1 MSHCEIEPQSSPD
14 RINFDRVLQQLDPH
28 TAQPTFPHEPLQ
40 QSELPPLRA
49 GMPERDGL
57 GLNLLGRSSR
67 LLMAAIAP
75 QTFAICEAN
84 ETFWQFAGQSIG
96 SNLQHS
102 TDLFDLFP
110 EHNIAAL
117 QGLYQRYVLYLILRD
132 LYEWDASELLL
143 LGEPL
148 VWEFPAESPDS
159 QPRFVEFWLNCD
171 RLHVTH
177 IDDRPNEFADL
188 NFAQLRRSSDLSL
201 LEHRFELGNY
211 QIDGCLLLEGCDVTG
226 RERILRLTQLL
237 IDRESVL
244 NADKFRQVNDRLR
257 SLFRARDTAIL
268 CVERDRVQ
276 VFIGKDGRDF
286 SPKRYTMQSLNGSH
300 FLRAAQADRIWI
312 VPDLATDCQTDCEQT
327 LLTSG
332 IRSMLLIPVV
342 VQSSEITQNKQQL
355 AGLVGLMSDRP
366 HNFNRLDCQ
375 HAKELIPA
383 FTCALRQAI
392 QQRVTTIRNIH
403 SSVSWRFLQEAE
415 RRSWGLQPEPIVFE
429 GVYPLFGISDI
440 RGSSNE
446 RNRAIQAD
454 LIAQFQLGLAIVEAV
469 CDDLD
474 SPLTEQL
481 RLDLVDYLEALRN
494 RVTVDAEV
502 TAAEYLKRNLE
513 TYFDYFCQCSTRA
526 RAAVTTYREACD
538 NEHHCVYQGR
548 ATYDRTLDLIN
559 ILLRETW
566 ERCQIRMQQILPHY
580 CDLEVSDGLD
590 HMMYVGQS
598 INPDFSTYHL
608 RSLRYEQL
616 RAMCDCARTALSIQ
630 EQYNT
635 TMQVTHLVLVQ
646 DTPIDIF
653 HDENTERLFDVKGTR
668 DIRYEI
674 VKKRID
680 KAVDR
685 QTQTRITQPGMLT
698 IVYSTDEEWS
708 EYQQYMRYLAREGWI
723 EEKIESGLV
732 EQLPGVTG
740 LKFARVQV
748 KAL

>member
-14 RINFDRVLQQLDPH
+14 NVNFDRVLQQL
-28 TAQPTFPHEPLQ
+28 
-40 QSELPPLRA
+40 RV
-49 GMPERDGL
+49 GMNERDGL
-57 GLNLLGRSSR
+57 NSLGRSSR

-84 ETFWQFAGQSIG
+84 ETFWQFAGRSID
-96 SNLQHS
+96 SDLNRP

-110 EHNIAAL
+110 EPNTTAL
-117 QGLYQRYVLYLILRD
+117 QDLYQRYVLYLILRD
-132 LYEWDASELLL
+132 VYEWDTSELLM

-148 VWEFPAESPDS
+148 LWEFPAVSPDS
-159 QPRFVEFWLNCD
+159 QPRFVEFWLNGD
-171 RLHVTH
+171 RLHVTR
-177 IDDRPNEFADL
+177 IDDRPDEFADL

-201 LEHRFELGNY
+201 LEHRFDLGNY
-211 QIDGCLLLEGCDVTG
+211 QIDGYLLLEGCDVTG
-226 RERILRLTQLL
+226 RESILRLTQLL

-244 NADKFRQVNDRLR
+244 NPDKFRQVNDRLR
-257 SLFRARDTAIL
+257 SLFCARDTAIL

-276 VFIGKDGRDF
+276 IFIGKDGRDF
-286 SPKRYTMQSLNGSH
+286 SPKRYTMQCLQGSH

-312 VPDLATDCQTDCEQT
+312 VPDLAADCQTDCERAI
-327 LLTSG
+327 LASG

-415 RRSWGLQPEPIVFE
+415 RRSWGLTPEPIIFE
-429 GVYPLFGISDI
+429 SVYPLFGISDI
-440 RGSSNE
+440 RGSSHE

-454 LIAQFQLGLAIVEAV
+454 LIAQFQLGLDVVEAV
-469 CDDLD
+469 CVDLD

-481 RLDLVDYLEALRN
+481 RLDLVDYLDALRS
-494 RVTVDAEV
+494 RITVDAEV
-502 TAAEYLKRNLE
+502 SATEYLKRNLE
-513 TYFDYFCQCSTRA
+513 TYFDYFSQCSTRA
-526 RAAVTTYREACD
+526 HAAVTIYRDACH
-538 NEHHCVYQGR
+538 NEHNCVYESR
-548 ATYDRTLDLIN
+548 AAYDRTLDRIN
-559 ILLRETW
+559 TLLRETW
-566 ERCQIRMQQILPHY
+566 ERWQVRMQQILPHY

-590 HMMYVGQS
+590 HMMYVGQA
-598 INPDFSTYHL
+598 INPNFKTYHL

-630 EQYNT
+630 EHYDT

-680 KAVDR
+680 KALDR

-698 IVYSTDEEWS
+698 VVYSTDEEWG
-708 EYQQYMRYLAREGWI
+708 EYQQYLRYLAREGWVLPQ
-723 EEKIESGLV
+723 IESGLV
-732 EQLPGVTG
+732 EPLPGVTG

-748 KAL
+748 PAL